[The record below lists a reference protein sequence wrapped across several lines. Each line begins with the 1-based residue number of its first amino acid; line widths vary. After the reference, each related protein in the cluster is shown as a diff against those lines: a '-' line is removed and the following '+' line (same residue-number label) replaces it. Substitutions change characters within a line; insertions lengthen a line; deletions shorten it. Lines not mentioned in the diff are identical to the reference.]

1 MCELRRVINGDD
13 DDDDEMTGKIPKGK
27 SRRMDENN
35 RSEGCAQTA
44 YLMRVELRGS
54 LGSRVMAIS

>member
-1 MCELRRVINGDD
+1 MCEPRRVINGDD
-13 DDDDEMTGKIPKGK
+13 DDDEMTGKISKGN
-27 SRRMDENN
+27 SRRMNENN

>member
-1 MCELRRVINGDD
+1 MCEPRRVINGDD
-13 DDDDEMTGKIPKGK
+13 DDDEMTGKISKGK
-27 SRRMDENN
+27 SRRMNENN
-35 RSEGCAQTA
+35 RFEGCAQTA

>member
-1 MCELRRVINGDD
+1 MCEPRRVINGDD
-13 DDDDEMTGKIPKGK
+13 DDDEMTGKIFKGK
-27 SRRMDENN
+27 SSRMNENN

>member
-1 MCELRRVINGDD
+1 MCEPRRGINGD
-13 DDDDEMTGKIPKGK
+13 DDDDEMTGKISKGK
-27 SRRMDENN
+27 SRSMNENN

>member
-1 MCELRRVINGDD
+1 MAMMMMMM
-13 DDDDEMTGKIPKGK
+13 MTGKISKGK
-27 SRRMDENN
+27 SRRMNENN
-35 RSEGCAQTA
+35 RSEGCAQTT